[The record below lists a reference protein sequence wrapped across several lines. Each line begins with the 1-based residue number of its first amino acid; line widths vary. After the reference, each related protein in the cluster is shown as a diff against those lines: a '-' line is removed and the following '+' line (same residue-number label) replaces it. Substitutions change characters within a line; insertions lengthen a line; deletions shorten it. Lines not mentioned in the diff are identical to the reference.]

1 MMSTVRSLFLFFL
14 LLFQLQAMKIVS
26 LGPAVTNQL
35 LLLDA
40 GSNIVGKTIYC
51 AKEAGNPEDVKC
63 VGNLLNINIETVA
76 MQQPDIIFASGLTP
90 EAIIKKLR
98 SVHFT
103 VIVIDDPSNFK
114 MLCDN
119 FISIGTA
126 IQKKELAERIV
137 NKAKSEFHNL
147 QQSRGIPRKVF
158 FELGSKPLFSV
169 TKGTLGDQLI
179 SLCGGA
185 NVFDLKGS
193 GVVNREEVLLKDP
206 EVIFISEM
214 GEASVKEKARWESFS
229 KLSATRNS
237 AIYIVDAYSIGSPTP
252 LSFIETVKEYRS
264 LIESN
269 PVLTPS
275 RTIASTKNSISHL
288 WVVMVALILAAL
300 LLFTGKHAIG
310 LRRHLLLFSSLVL
323 LLLITL
329 YIAASVGGFT
339 MTLPEIIEA
348 LQNSESGTKM
358 EFFTKLR
365 LPRIVAAFA
374 VGSALALAGVTMQS
388 LFSNPLVEP
397 YTLGLS
403 ASSSLGVALAVI
415 LGLQNRL
422 GDTILPIAAFFGALP
437 VLLFLLSP
445 TLTKRFNEK
454 ELLLTGVMLS
464 FITSSIV
471 MFILSVAD
479 IKDTQTIMHW
489 TFGSLNESTMKSAL
503 FLLLLGV
510 LVLIYLISR
519 SFLLNALALGDE
531 DALSV
536 GVNVSS
542 SRTKMLFIATVLT
555 AFAVSIAGLI
565 GFMGLLIPHLVRLF
579 TGLNHKTLLPTAW
592 LTGGIVL
599 IACDTLARTVVAPS
613 ELPVGVIT
621 GIAGGILFI
630 TLSRKRSHV

>member
-1 MMSTVRSLFLFFL
+1 MVRSLFFFL
-14 LLFQLQAMKIVS
+14 LLTLQVQALRIVS

-35 LLLDA
+35 LLLEA
-40 GSNIVGKTIYC
+40 GPNIVGKTIYC
-51 AKEAGNPEDVKC
+51 SKDAGQSGEVKS
-63 VGNLLNINIETVA
+63 VGNMLNINIETVA
-76 MQQPDIIFASGLTP
+76 ILKPDIIFASGLTP
-90 EAIIKKLR
+90 EAIVKKMK
-98 SVHFT
+98 SIGFK
-103 VIVIDDPSNFK
+103 VITIDDPSHFD

-119 FISIGTA
+119 FLTIGKN
-126 IQKKELAERIV
+126 IHKEAYARKILT
-137 NKAKSEFHNL
+137 KAKSEFLTL
-147 QQSRGIPRKVF
+147 QSTLSAPKKVF

-179 SLCGGA
+179 TLCGGS
-185 NVFDLKGS
+185 NVFSLTGS
-193 GVVNREEVLLKDP
+193 GVVNREEVLLRDP

-214 GEASVKEKARWESFS
+214 GEASIKEKAKWETFS
-229 KLSATRNS
+229 SLSATQNR
-237 AIYIVDAYSIGSPTP
+237 AVYIVDAYSIGSPTP
-252 LSFIETVKEYRS
+252 LSFIETVKEYRA
-264 LIESN
+264 LINSN
-269 PVLTPS
+269 PILSPSQTLQHEEKRTLTHFW
-275 RTIASTKNSISHL
+275 IAACGLCT
-288 WVVMVALILAAL
+288 VVALLMVGKRSVGVKRHV
-300 LLFTGKHAIG
+300 LLF
-310 LRRHLLLFSSLVL
+310 LSLSL

-329 YIAASVGGFT
+329 YVSASVGGFT
-339 MTLPEIIEA
+339 MRFSEMIEA
-348 LQNSESGTKM
+348 LQHAESGTKM

-415 LGLQNRL
+415 LGLQSRF
-422 GDTILPIAAFFGALP
+422 GDTILPIAAFAGAFP
-437 VLLFLLSP
+437 VLLFLISP

-479 IKDTQTIMHW
+479 VKDTQTIMHW
-489 TFGSLNESTMKSAL
+489 TFGSLNESTLQSGL
-503 FLLLLGV
+503 FLLLLGF
-510 LVLIYLISR
+510 LILFFLMSR
-519 SFLLNALALGDE
+519 SFLLNALSLGDE

-536 GVNVSS
+536 GVNVTR
-542 SRTKMLFIATVLT
+542 SRTVMLFIATVLT

-579 TGLNHKTLLPTAW
+579 TGLNHKILLPTAW

-599 IACDTLARTVVAPS
+599 IACDTVARTIVAPS

-630 TLSRKRSHV
+630 ILSRKRAHV